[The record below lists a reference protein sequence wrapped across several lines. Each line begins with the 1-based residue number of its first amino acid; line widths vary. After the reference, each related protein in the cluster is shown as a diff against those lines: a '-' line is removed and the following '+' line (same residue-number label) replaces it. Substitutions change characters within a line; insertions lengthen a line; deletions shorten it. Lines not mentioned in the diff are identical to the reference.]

1 MTGFRGGWTAISMVS
16 VFALASCGGG
26 SASGGGSVISTPA
39 PPASPTPVASPIP
52 VSTPTP
58 TPINFDT
65 REYRDSD
72 GKAQHNAITAWQQGY
87 SGKSVAIGIV
97 DTGIDADSPQF
108 AGRISSASKDVAGNR
123 GYDDADG
130 HGTSVALVAAAARD
144 NSGVMGMAY
153 EATIIAMRADF
164 PDSCGSA
171 DECSFYDADIAEGID
186 AAVAAGAR
194 VVNLSLGGGSPT
206 RGLRDAVVRAGAAG
220 VVVVVSAGNDGQ
232 STEAGIDPNNPDPFA
247 HGLYAA
253 APANVL
259 IVGSV
264 GADDTISGFS
274 NRAGSDAQSFITAR
288 GEDVCCEYKDGVVRT
303 ETIGGKQYVY
313 TLFGTSF
320 SAPQVAGAAA
330 LLAQAF
336 PNLTGAQIVELL
348 LAGARDAGEAGVDA
362 IYGRGVLDIAGSFA
376 PRGATALAGT
386 STPVAPGDGT
396 GVTSAAMGDAVARAS
411 VNTVMVDGYRR
422 AYAID
427 LAPGIRQATIE
438 PKLYSAVNARQEGL
452 ALAAGGV
459 SLAFTVDPGTIRAVA
474 PVPLWLEVDN
484 FDRARLLAARIT
496 ARIAPGTDFAFALKE
511 GTSGLEAGLS
521 GQSRPAFLIARE
533 GAGDLGFT
541 ARRDGAVALRH
552 GFREFG
558 LTASAESG
566 KVWTD
571 PLGIQVG
578 LRADQGDFTRYGVG
592 VDWARKGFALSAGAS
607 LLDEDE
613 TMLGARLA
621 SGLAYGGA
629 QSLFLDA
636 GAIVSPARGW
646 SLSADYRRGFTTPD
660 ASGIVAQGSHFQTSA
675 WSIDV
680 QRRRL
685 LAANDGLGFRLS
697 QPLRVESG
705 GLTLGVPVGYDYAT
719 ASAAFGSRS
728 LSLVP
733 SGREMTGELRWYG
746 PLAGGTMT
754 ASLFYRSQPGHIAA
768 LHDDKG
774 AALRWSAKF

>member
-1 MTGFRGGWTAISMVS
+1 MTGFRGGWTAISMAS

-26 SASGGGSVISTPA
+26 STSGGGALISTPA
-39 PPASPTPVASPIP
+39 PSVSPTPVASP
-52 VSTPTP
+52 TPTP
-58 TPINFDT
+58 TNFDT

-72 GKAQHNAITAWQQGY
+72 GKVQHNAVTAWQQGY
-87 SGKSVAIGIV
+87 SGKGVAIGIV
-97 DTGIDADSPQF
+97 DTGIDADNPQF
-108 AGRISSASKDVAGNR
+108 AGRISSASKDVAANR
-123 GYDDADG
+123 VYDDADG
-130 HGTSVALVAAAARD
+130 HGTGVALVAAAARD

-153 EATIIAMRADF
+153 EATIIALRADSVG
-164 PDSCGSA
+164 SCGSA
-171 DECSFYDADIAEGID
+171 DECSFYDADIADGID

-206 RGLRDAVVRAGAAG
+206 GGLRDAVVRAGAAG
-220 VVVVVSAGNDGQ
+220 VVVVVSAGNDGE
-232 STEAGIDPNNPDPFA
+232 STEAGIDPKNPDPFA

-253 APANVL
+253 APANVI

-264 GADDTISGFS
+264 DANDTISGFS
-274 NRAGSDAQSFITAR
+274 NRAGSDAQSFIVAR
-288 GEDVCCEYKDGVVRT
+288 GEDVCCEYKDGVIRT
-303 ETIGGKQYVY
+303 ETVGGKQYVY

-348 LAGARDAGEAGVDA
+348 LAGARDAGSAGVDT

-376 PRGATALAGT
+376 PRGATSLAGT
-386 STPVAPGDGT
+386 STAVALDNST
-396 GVTSAAMGDAVARAS
+396 GVTSAAMGDAAARGS
-411 VNTVMVDGYRR
+411 VSTVMVDAYQR
-422 AYAID
+422 AYAVD
-427 LAPGIRQATIE
+427 LAPGIRQAGIE
-438 PKLYSAVNARQEGL
+438 PKLQSAVNARQEGL

-459 SLAFTVDPGTIRAVA
+459 SLAFTVDPGTVRSVA
-474 PVPLWLEVDN
+474 PVPLRLEVEN
-484 FDRARLLAARIT
+484 FDRASLLAARIT

-511 GTSGLEAGLS
+511 GAGGLEAGLS

-533 GAGDLGFT
+533 GANDLGFA
-541 ARRDGAVALRH
+541 ARRDGAVAVRH
-552 GFREFG
+552 GFGEFG
-558 LTASAESG
+558 VSASAESG

-571 PLGIQVG
+571 PLSLQAG
-578 LRADQGDFTRYGVG
+578 LRAETGDFARFGG
-592 VDWARKGFALSAGAS
+592 SFDWARKAFALSAGAS

-621 SGLAYGGA
+621 PGFAGGGA

-636 GAIVSPARGW
+636 SAMIGPVRGW
-646 SLSADYRRGFTTPD
+646 SVSADYRRGFTTPD

-680 QRRRL
+680 QRRGL
-685 LAANDGLGFRLS
+685 LAANDGLGLRVS

-719 ASAAFGSRS
+719 ASATFGTRS
-728 LSLVP
+728 LSLAP
-733 SGREMTGELRWYG
+733 SGREMTAELRWFG
-746 PLAGGTMT
+746 PLAGGNMT
-754 ASLFYRSQPGHIAA
+754 ASLFYRTDPGHIAA
-768 LHDDKG
+768 MREDKG